1 MRRLKIQY
9 AILPIKFKFINKF
22 VFILPV
28 KQPAQQFLLTLRSF
42 I

>member
-1 MRRLKIQY
+1 MVRIDLHLKMRCLKIQY

-28 KQPAQQFLLTLRSF
+28 KQPAQ
-42 I
+42 